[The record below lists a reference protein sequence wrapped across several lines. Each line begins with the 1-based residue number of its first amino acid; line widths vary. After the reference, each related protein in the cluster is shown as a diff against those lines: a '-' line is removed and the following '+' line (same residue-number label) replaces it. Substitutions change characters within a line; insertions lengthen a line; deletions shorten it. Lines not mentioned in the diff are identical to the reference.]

1 MILAFGPTLARL
13 NKSLSVWKPPPRL
26 TVSEWS
32 EAHRILSSES
42 SARAGMFRLTL
53 APYQEEPMNSVHDP
67 VVQSVCLMW
76 ASQTGKTECV
86 NNIVGYFMS
95 QDPSPMLCLQPT
107 LDMAETWSKDRLSP
121 MIRDT
126 PTLKGLVSDP
136 KTRES
141 GNTMLHKRF
150 LGGHITIAGANSPA
164 SLAARPI
171 RVLLCD
177 EVDRYPA
184 SAGSEGDPVS
194 LAERR
199 TDTFPNAVIIKT
211 STPTIKDLS
220 KVENEYLQSDQR
232 KWFVPCPKC
241 DEFQVLTFR
250 HIIFEKEKP
259 EDATLRCEHCK
270 KELTDEDRVKMVGLG
285 EWRPT
290 AEFIGKRGYWLNGMN
305 SIFPPKRGFK
315 NRLHQAVAGFLESKR
330 RGTEGLKTWVNT
342 FCAEPW
348 EEVDDVIEGHFL
360 MARREVYEELP
371 PEVLLLT
378 AGVDVQADRLE
389 CEVVGWGVDEESWG
403 VEYRVIYGDPSQ
415 PHVWNDLDEHLTA
428 RWPTEDGRELTVAA
442 CCIDSGYLTKSVYDY
457 VAKYQFRGVYAVKGV
472 GGFGKPLVA
481 RPTKSSVREV
491 RLFIIG
497 TDTAKD
503 TLYSRLKIRDTGFGY
518 CHFPSTYDEKYFD
531 QLTSEKCVIETKR
544 GQRVRKWIVKEGF
557 RNEALDVRNYAMAA
571 MIILNPNWTRLRF
584 KAEKKDDASESG
596 DEEKTRSRSKLAPLP
611 RHRGAKGG
619 FIGSWRG

>member
-1 MILAFGPTLARL
+1 
-13 NKSLSVWKPPPRL
+13 
-26 TVSEWS
+26 
-32 EAHRILSSES
+32 
-42 SARAGMFRLTL
+42 MFRLSL
-53 APYQEEPMNSVHDP
+53 APYQKEPMNAVLDP
-67 VVQSVCLMW
+67 KVQSVCLMW

-107 LDMAETWSKDRLSP
+107 LDMAGTWSKDRLSP

-126 PTLKGLVSDP
+126 PNLKSLVADP
-136 KTRES
+136 RTRDS
-141 GNTMLHKRF
+141 GNTLLHKRF

-177 EVDRYPA
+177 EVDRYPP
-184 SAGSEGDPVS
+184 SAGSEGDPIS

-211 STPTIKDLS
+211 STPTIKDIS
-220 KVENEYLQSDQR
+220 KVETEYLLSDQR

-241 DEFQVLTFR
+241 DKFQVLLFR
-250 HIIFEKEKP
+250 HVIFEKEKP
-259 EDATLRCEHCK
+259 YEATLRCEHCK
-270 KELTDEDRVKMVGLG
+270 EKLTDDDRIKMVKSG
-285 EWRPT
+285 EWRAT
-290 AEFIGKRGYWLNGMN
+290 AEFTGKRGYWLNGLN
-305 SIFPPKRGFK
+305 SIFPAKRGFK
-315 NRLHQAVAGFLESKR
+315 NRLHQAVAGFLEAKR
-330 RGTEGLKTWVNT
+330 RGPEGLKTWVNT
-342 FCAEPW
+342 FCADPW
-348 EEVDDVIEGHFL
+348 EEVEDVIEGHFL
-360 MARREVYEELP
+360 LARREVYEELP
-371 PEVLLLT
+371 PEILLLT

-415 PHVWNDLDEHLTA
+415 PHVWNDLDEHLTS

-457 VAKYQFRGVYAVKGV
+457 VTKFQFRGVFAVKGV
-472 GGFGKPLVA
+472 GGFGKPLVS

-503 TLYSRLKIRDTGFGY
+503 TLYSRLRIRDPGFGY
-518 CHFPSTYDEKYFD
+518 CHFPHTYDEKYFD
-531 QLTSEKCVIETKR
+531 QLTSEKCVVESKR
-544 GQRVRKWIVKEGF
+544 GHRTRRWVVKEGV
-557 RNEALDVRNYAMAA
+557 RNEALDIRIYAMGA
-571 MIILNPNWTRLRF
+571 MVILNPNWTRLRF
-584 KAEKKDDASESG
+584 KAEKSEKEGAQGGDDE
-596 DEEKTRSRSKLAPLP
+596 TRSKRKLAPLP
-611 RHRGAKGG
+611 RRGGGKGG
-619 FIGSWRG
+619 FIGSWRS

>member
-1 MILAFGPTLARL
+1 
-13 NKSLSVWKPPPRL
+13 
-26 TVSEWS
+26 
-32 EAHRILSSES
+32 
-42 SARAGMFRLTL
+42 
-53 APYQEEPMNSVHDP
+53 MNSVHEP
-67 VVQSVCLMW
+67 EVQSICLMW

-86 NNIVGYFMS
+86 NNIVGYYMS

-126 PTLKGLVSDP
+126 PILKDLVSDA
-136 KTRES
+136 KSRDS
-141 GNTMLHKRF
+141 GNTLLHKRF

-171 RVLLCD
+171 RILLCD

-184 SAGSEGDPVS
+184 SAGTEGDPVS

-241 DEFQVLTFR
+241 NESFVMQFR
-250 HIIFEKEKP
+250 HVIFEKENLA
-259 EDATLRCEHCK
+259 DAKLKCPNCQE
-270 KELTDEDRVKMVGLG
+270 ELTDEQRIEMVQAG
-285 EWRPT
+285 EWRAT
-290 AEFIGKRGYWLNGMN
+290 AEFNGKRGYWLNGLN
-305 SIFPPKRGFK
+305 SIFPAKRGFA
-315 NRLHQAVAGFLESKR
+315 NRLHQAVAGFLEAKKR
-330 RGTEGLKTWVNT
+330 GAEGLKTWVNT

-348 EEVDDVIEGHFL
+348 EDVEDTIEGPFL
-360 MARREVYEELP
+360 LARREVYEELP
-371 PEVLLLT
+371 EGVLLLT

-403 VEYRVIYGDPSQ
+403 VEYKVIYGDPSQ
-415 PHVWNDLDEHLTA
+415 AHVWNDLDEHLTA
-428 RWPTEDGRELTVAA
+428 RWPTEDGRDLTVAA

-457 VAKYQFRGVYAVKGV
+457 VSKNQFRGVYAVKGV

-481 RPTKSSVREV
+481 RPTKSSVRDV

-503 TLYSRLKIRDTGFGY
+503 TLYSRLKIRDQGFGY
-518 CHFPSTYDEKYFD
+518 CHFPHTYTEKYFD
-531 QLTSEKCVIETKR
+531 QLTSEKCVVETRR
-544 GQRVRKWIVKEGF
+544 GVRSRRWVVKEGF
-557 RNEALDVRNYAMAA
+557 RNEALDVRNYAMSA
-571 MIILNPNWTRLRF
+571 MIILNPNWSRLSF
-584 KAEKKDDASESG
+584 KASKNDSDKPQGEPP
-596 DEEKTRSRSKLAPLP
+596 KTRSQTNLTPIP
-611 RHRGAKGG
+611 RKRTGKGG
-619 FIGSWRG
+619 FVGGWRG

>member
-1 MILAFGPTLARL
+1 
-13 NKSLSVWKPPPRL
+13 
-26 TVSEWS
+26 
-32 EAHRILSSES
+32 
-42 SARAGMFRLTL
+42 MFRLSL
-53 APYQEEPMNSVHDP
+53 APYQKEPMNAAHDP
-67 VVQSVCLMW
+67 DVQSICLMW

-126 PTLKGLVSDP
+126 PTLKDLVADP
-136 KTRES
+136 KTRDS
-141 GNTMLHKRF
+141 GNTLLHKRF

-177 EVDRYPA
+177 EVDRYPQ
-184 SAGSEGDPVS
+184 SAGTEGDPIS

-232 KWFVPCPKC
+232 KWFVPCAKC
-241 DEFQVLTFR
+241 GEFQVLTFR
-250 HIIFEKEKP
+250 HVIFEKENIQ
-259 EDATLRCEHCK
+259 DAVLRCEHCE
-270 KELTDEDRVKMVGLG
+270 KELSDAERIEMVING
-285 EWRPT
+285 EWRAT
-290 AEFIGKRGYWLNGMN
+290 SEFTGKRGYWLNGLN
-305 SIFPPKRGFK
+305 SIFPAKRGFK
-315 NRLHQAVAGFLESKR
+315 NRLHQAVAGFLEAKKR
-330 RGTEGLKTWVNT
+330 GQQGLKTWVNT

-348 EEVDDVIEGHFL
+348 EEVEDVIEGHFL
-360 MARREVYEELP
+360 MARREVYNELP
-371 PEVLLLT
+371 SDVLLLT
-378 AGVDVQADRLE
+378 AGIDVQADRLE

-403 VEYRVIYGDPSQ
+403 VEYKVIYGDPSQ
-415 PHVWNDLDEHLTA
+415 AHVWNDLSEHITS

-442 CCIDSGYLTKSVYDY
+442 CCVDSGYLTKAVYDY
-457 VAKYQFRGVYAVKGV
+457 VGKNQFRGVYAIKGV

-481 RPTKSSVREV
+481 RPTKSSIQDV
-491 RLFIIG
+491 RLFLIG

-503 TLYSRLKIRDTGFGY
+503 TLYSRLKIADPGFGY
-518 CHFPSTYDEKYFD
+518 CHFPHTYSEKYFD
-531 QLTSEKCVIETKR
+531 QLTAEKCVVENKR
-544 GQRVRKWIVKEGF
+544 GQRQRRWVVKEGF

-584 KAEKKDDASESG
+584 KASKDEGDIDSGEQKEKRLDSNL
-596 DEEKTRSRSKLAPLP
+596 TPLP
-611 RHRGAKGG
+611 RRRGGKGG
-619 FIGSWRG
+619 FISGWRS